1 MQRRQIPPRLA
12 SRIASL
18 EVTHWFAGEFVEAK
32 EQLERAVALF
42 QPGRDDDLAFRFGH
56 DAGVCGMA
64 YLAHASWALGD
75 IDRAVS
81 VYERMQTRIA
91 QVEHIG
97 SRALGATELAII
109 DLMHGGHARAAPN
122 IFELA
127 RLAREHGLTLFLAV
141 AEFLEGWVNEASG
154 TPGGLE
160 TMRSA
165 AELLRE
171 RGILIFDGPFKIAL
185 ARAEARVGKPA
196 RGVMIIDEALAVCER
211 MGYRAYECELHR
223 ARGEFLRERDPAN
236 PVLAEEPF
244 RTAIAL
250 AKRQGARRYQLLASL
265 ALAKLYQSTS
275 RPIEAHA
282 VLTPALE
289 GFSATPDMPEI
300 AEAQALLG
308 CLA

>member
-1 MQRRQIPPRLA
+1 MTEGDAAAGAVRETTVFLSYFEALPDYRQ
-12 SRIASL
+12 
-18 EVTHWFAGEFVEAK
+18 K
-32 EQLERAVALF
+32 
-42 QPGRDDDLAFRFGH
+42 
-56 DAGVCGMA
+56 
-64 YLAHASWALGD
+64 
-75 IDRAVS
+75 
-81 VYERMQTRIA
+81 
-91 QVEHIG
+91 
-97 SRALGATELAII
+97 
-109 DLMHGGHARAAPN
+109 
-122 IFELA
+122 
-127 RLAREHGLTLFLAV
+127 
-141 AEFLEGWVNEASG
+141 
-154 TPGGLE
+154 GGLE

-196 RGVMIIDEALAVCER
+196 RGVVIIDEALAVCER

-275 RPIEAHA
+275 RPIEARA
-282 VLTPALE
+282 VLAPALE
-289 GFSATPDMPEI
+289 GFAPTPDMPEI